1 MPLSSA
7 LLRKL
12 DDALVG
18 RCVREGFT
26 LLDRASEEVAKL
38 TPQDPLAVSY
48 LLNIAQ
54 WVDLGYRDL
63 HLVEELLERFSAV
76 VRANMKTSDYLQ
88 LRMTEAFLV
97 FASED
102 ATTAISILQGV
113 LALEPGITEPRF
125 ILMAHFW
132 KARSHRQKGEYQLA
146 LHHVH
151 EAESLAQQLRAPKL
165 IAVIQIHESW
175 LLFQS
180 GQRKEAFRLLDEAES
195 ELKITGHDLSLGNIE
210 SARGRFVRRSGEYA
224 KALQH
229 FQRAIA
235 IYSKHFPN
243 HPNLARALVNAAYV
257 KRLIAFDLSHSAD
270 EGRARGIQHDRYL
283 KICRD
288 ALELLE
294 RAREIYA
301 LHQHQ
306 VGTGSVLVNAGHLHL
321 DSGDIDRASA
331 EAVKAFYLG
340 EEKQDHILMARAR
353 ILQAAIENTRV
364 EEQVGEAED
373 IASHANLATQYSEEA
388 IALAKQTQNQRLL
401 AGAYVV
407 RGATAANDFFE
418 EWDMA
423 KQFASLAT
431 DLLSPDDRDHLSK
444 ELLVL
449 KSRILRAIGID
460 QTLRSWSDGLTGD
473 KSFQQITEEFAE
485 IVIPKVWMREDRK
498 ISKVAAKLS
507 ISPKKVRRILRN
519 AQLLY

>member
-1 MPLSSA
+1 MPLSAA

-38 TPQDPLAVSY
+38 SPQDPLAVSY

-54 WVDLGYRDL
+54 WVDLGYADL
-63 HLVEELLERFSAV
+63 HLVEGLLKRLSAV
-76 VRANMKTSDYLQ
+76 SRAGMMLADYLQ
-88 LRMTEAFLV
+88 LRMTEAFVV

-102 ATTAISILQGV
+102 ATTAISILESVLTLESGV
-113 LALEPGITEPRF
+113 TEPRF
-125 ILMAHFW
+125 LLIAHFW
-132 KARSHRQKGEYQLA
+132 KARSHRQKGEYKLA

-151 EAESLAQQLRAPKL
+151 EAQRLAQQLPAPKVM
-165 IAVIQIHESW
+165 AVIQIHESW

-180 GQRKEAFRLLDEAES
+180 GQRKEALRLLDDAES

-235 IYSKHFPN
+235 IYSKHFSH

-257 KRLIAFDLSHSAD
+257 KRLIAFDLSHRA
-270 EGRARGIQHDRYL
+270 EAGRARGTQHDRYL
-283 KICRD
+283 RICRE

-301 LHQHQ
+301 LHHHQ

-331 EAVKAFYLG
+331 EAVTAFFLG
-340 EEKQDHILMARAR
+340 NEKQDHILMARAR
-353 ILQAAIENTRV
+353 ILQAAIENMQV

-373 IASHANLATQYSEEA
+373 TASHANLAAQYSEEA
-388 IALAKQTQNQRLL
+388 IGLAKQTQNRRLL

-418 EWDMA
+418 EWEVA

-431 DLLSPDDRDHLSK
+431 DLLNSDDRDHLSK
-444 ELLVL
+444 ELLML
-449 KSRILRAIGID
+449 KSRILRATGVD
-460 QTLRSWSDGLTGD
+460 QTLRAWSDGLTGD

-485 IVIPKVWMREDRK
+485 IVIPKVWIREDRK